1 MGKSEIKPGCVKT
14 LSDLA
19 VWADVDRRTVI
30 DWKKKDGFPV
40 EPDGTYHVFKVG
52 EWRANRNHETS
63 KPENILEGVDL
74 NEVKALR
81 MVAEKE
87 IAQEEA
93 KAKALKNRQA
103 EGELVSRDAVKRWL
117 SGVFTYLR
125 QRYEAFPVRI
135 ASRFP
140 EDIRVDLLDETQR
153 FVALELRYL
162 SQQSEKYEENIE

>member
-1 MGKSEIKPGCVKT
+1 MVKT
-14 LSDLA
+14 SKRRKSVETADELA
-19 VWADVDRRTVI
+19 EFFGVTVRTVRE
-30 DWKKKDGFPV
+30 WRSKKDFPGS
-40 EPDGTYHVFKVG
+40 PDGPFCIVDIA
-52 EWRANRNHETS
+52 EWRYRTFDLRS
-63 KPENILEGVDL
+63 VD
-74 NEVKALR
+74 NVDSPDAEVKKRRQIGEMLI
-81 MVAEKE
+81 AE
-87 IAQEEA
+87 EEA

-162 SQQSEKYEENIE
+162 SQQSEKYEEDIE